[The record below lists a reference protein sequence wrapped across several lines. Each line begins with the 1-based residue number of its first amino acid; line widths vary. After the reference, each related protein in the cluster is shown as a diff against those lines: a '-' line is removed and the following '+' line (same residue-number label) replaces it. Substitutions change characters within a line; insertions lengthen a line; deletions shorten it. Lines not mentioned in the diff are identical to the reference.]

1 MLKKRYLAIAGLA
14 VLAIAASGCGKK
26 NTTEQTP
33 VQVTPTE
40 TPQATP
46 TVTIELVNMEETTE
60 KNVIGEKTATASKVA
75 IVNRTGSEIASIY
88 IRETPSDDADEDT
101 ADEWGVHS

>member
-40 TPQATP
+40 NSSGDTYGYDRTCK
-46 TVTIELVNMEETTE
+46 IWKETTE
-60 KNVIGEKTATASKVA
+60 KNV
-75 IVNRTGSEIASIY
+75 NR
-88 IRETPSDDADEDT
+88 
-101 ADEWGVHS
+101 